1 MKAGIRLIPMHR
13 NAWSKEAR
21 FSVTLP
27 IARAIDQAL
36 GAVRH
41 LIPDHLILD
50 FGVLFREMLGRTV
63 SPFLISGGKPIPRS
77 PRASAP
83 YATMG
88 IRGADVGLR
97 AEDPTIG
104 EFLKPHG

>member
-27 IARAIDQAL
+27 TARAIDQVL

-41 LIPDHLILD
+41 LIPDRLILD

-63 SPFLISGGKPIPRS
+63 SPFLVSGGKPIPSS

-83 YATMG
+83 LISEKFGDEGATSFW
-88 IRGADVGLR
+88 L
-97 AEDPTIG
+97 
-104 EFLKPHG
+104 F